1 VPKEIITRLNTEIV
15 KALRA
20 PDLQERLLRDGAE
33 PVGNTPDE
41 FRAYIEADVVKWAKV
56 IDAAGIRFEP

>member
-1 VPKEIITRLNTEIV
+1 M

-41 FRAYIEADVVKWAKV
+41 FRAYIEADVAKWAKA